1 MEQKLPSLGTVELVS
16 ARRKEQLNEAQ
27 LTELLD
33 VSLEINGLLKTA
45 TEKDILLKYE
55 EEYKVKEELK
65 KQDRKV
71 LEWSSKEDD
80 SSISWS
86 H

>member
-1 MEQKLPSLGTVELVS
+1 
-16 ARRKEQLNEAQ
+16 
-27 LTELLD
+27 